1 MVLCGHCNLPHD
13 SVEAVK
19 ACSQTD
25 VSSPASGYVGSKA
38 AHVKKNDS
46 EAGWLP
52 RNSTGRGYG
61 SKAQDERASRK
72 TSWANS
78 NPSKLMTPAELSKWL
93 EENRFH

>member
-1 MVLCGHCNLPHD
+1 LVLCGHCKMPHD

-25 VSSPASGYVGSKA
+25 VSSPANGNARSKA
-38 AHVKKNDS
+38 VHISNADS
-46 EAGWLP
+46 EGRWLP

-61 SKAQDERASRK
+61 SQAQDLRAYRK
-72 TSWANS
+72 TLWANR

-93 EENRFH
+93 EENKFQ